1 MKIECY
7 PVEKIKKEIQQ
18 IITKYLDLRNYKIFF
33 FGSRVKGNNF
43 PRADIDIGIEG
54 SEELPVKIKLD
65 IEEELDKLPTLYKI
79 DFVDFKNV
87 SDDFRIATLKY
98 REYL

>member
-1 MKIECY
+1 MQIECY
-7 PVEKIKKEIQQ
+7 PVEKVKKEVLQ
-18 IITKYLDLRNYKIFF
+18 IIAKYLNLRFYKIFF

-54 SEELPVKIKLD
+54 HEELPVRIKLD

-87 SDDFRIATLKY
+87 SNDFRKEALKY